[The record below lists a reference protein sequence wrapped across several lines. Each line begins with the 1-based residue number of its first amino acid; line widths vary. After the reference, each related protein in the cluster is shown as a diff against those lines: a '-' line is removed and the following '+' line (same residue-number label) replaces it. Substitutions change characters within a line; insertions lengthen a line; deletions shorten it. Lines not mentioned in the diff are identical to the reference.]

1 MLKAIT
7 DKDAAF
13 ADQAF
18 EITNAVKEAK
28 VGERQHF
35 NDLLNKEK
43 AKALKLK
50 TTGDAE
56 MQRIT
61 VSRYRR
67 SRPFSMT
74 LNAHSSSTLYPFY
87 IIFPGGSP
95 RREQEDRRSPNRV
108 ASYVNSTTERKRD
121 CCDFC
126 SSSHGNGAYQS
137 MLRRPSIGREQQ
149 DRRSP
154 NKIAS
159 YGEVTSERERDCCCF
174 CSSSHG
180 NRAYQ

>member
-7 DKDAAF
+7 DKDTAF

-43 AKALKLK
+43 AKASKLK
-50 TTGDAE
+50 TTGDAK

-61 VSRYRR
+61 VSRYWR
-67 SRPFSMT
+67 SGPFSMT

-87 IIFPGGSP
+87 ILFPGGSP
-95 RREQEDRRSPNRV
+95 RREQQDRRSPNRIV
-108 ASYVNSTTERKRD
+108 
-121 CCDFC
+121 
-126 SSSHGNGAYQS
+126 
-137 MLRRPSIGREQQ
+137 
-149 DRRSP
+149 
-154 NKIAS
+154 S
-159 YGEVTSERERDCCCF
+159 YGEVTSERERDVR
-174 CSSSHG
+174 HG
-180 NRAYQ
+180 ESE